1 MDAISD
7 ERLAAAEAR
16 AKAAHEYE
24 IDIDEGEYD
33 CPLCNGDGYVA
44 GVYFEHRE
52 KASTIGAFGIG
63 DDLHLA
69 RAFVENAPR
78 DVLDLVAEVRRLRAL
93 TKSGEMET
101 DGAHIWLE
109 DDSGQRIV
117 IK

>member
-1 MDAISD
+1 MSAISD

-24 IDIDEGEYD
+24 IDGGGEYD

-93 TKSGEMET
+93 AKSGAE
-101 DGAHIWLE
+101 G
-109 DDSGQRIV
+109 
-117 IK
+117 